1 MLALLKNDM
10 KTLRDY
16 QISLSEKG
24 SEILNRLSIVYYCMQ
39 VRTGKTG
46 TALNTCKLSGFK
58 KVLFLTKL
66 KAIKSIESD
75 YLEFGF
81 NNDFEIKVINNES
94 LHKVTD
100 KDFDCVIMDEA
111 HRLGAFPKPTNIAK
125 NLKVRFSHLPIIFLS
140 GTPHPESYSQIYH
153 QFWVSD
159 KSPFSKYKNFYN
171 WFNGT
176 GFVKVD
182 FDLGFGMVANY
193 TNNKD
198 VIYKYYS
205 ILLRQIPKDHPQ
217 FEECKNATNE
227 ARSVAI
233 ERMEMSNLLLQL
245 QIDPYMIS
253 YTQIEAGFETEVIE
267 HVLTCD
273 LMPTTYKMINRL
285 KKHRVIEGKEEV
297 ILADTAVKLMGK
309 VHQLCSG
316 TIKFESGNTMTID
329 NSKAWF
335 IRKYFSGKKLGI
347 FYKFKEELQMLKEVF
362 EDDLTTDLDEFNI
375 GSQNIA
381 LQIVSGR
388 EGISL
393 AAADYLIF
401 LNIDFS
407 AISYFQAKDRLTTM
421 ERKTNDVYWIFSKG
435 GIEEQIYKTV
445 QGKKD
450 YTLSAFTKDFLN

>member
-1 MLALLKNDM
+1 M

-16 QISLSEKG
+16 QEELSIKG
-24 SEILNRLSIVYYCMQ
+24 VEILKNLSIVYFCMQ

-46 TALNTCKLSGFK
+46 TALNTCKLYGAK
-58 KVLFLTKL
+58 KVLFLTKV

-75 YLEFGF
+75 YLDFGF
-81 NNDFEIKVINNES
+81 NNYFEIKVINNES
-94 LHKVTD
+94 LHKVLD
-100 KDFDCVIMDEA
+100 NDFDIIIMDEA
-111 HRLGAFPKPTNIAK
+111 HRLGAFPKPSKIAK
-125 NLKVRFSHLPIIFLS
+125 DLKLRFHSKPFIFLS
-140 GTPHPESYSQIYH
+140 GTPHPESYSQVYH

-159 KSPFSKYKNFYN
+159 KSPFKKYINFYN
-171 WFNGT
+171 WYNGT
-176 GFVKVD
+176 GFVKVS

-193 TNNKD
+193 SNNKD
-198 VIYKYYS
+198 VIYKYYA
-205 ILLRQIPKDHPQ
+205 ILLRNIPKDHPQ
-217 FEECKNATNE
+217 YEQCKEETNK
-227 ARSVAI
+227 ARSLDI
-233 ERMEMSNLLLQL
+233 ERMEMSNLLLQF

-253 YTQIEAGFETEVIE
+253 YTQIEAGFETDVIE
-267 HVLTCD
+267 HILTCD
-273 LMPTTYKMINRL
+273 LRPKTHDIINRL
-285 KKHRVIEGKEEV
+285 KKNKVIEGKDEV

-309 VHQLCSG
+309 IHQLCSG
-316 TIKFESGNTMTID
+316 TIKFESGNSMTID

-335 IRKYFSGKKLGI
+335 IKKHFSGKKIGI

-362 EDDLTTDLDEFNI
+362 EDDLTTDLDTFNI
-375 GSQNIA
+375 TSQNIA

-393 AAADYLIF
+393 SAADYLIF

-435 GIEEQIYKTV
+435 GIEEKIYKTV

-450 YTLSAFTKDFLN
+450 YTLSAFTKDFIDGQ